1 MNNIK
6 VSVIIPVYNCAEYIG
21 TTLNSVINQ
30 DFDDYEIIVIDDGST
45 DSSLEIINE
54 TLEGCD
60 VCHNIIHQENAGVSV
75 ARNNGIHASNGQYLV
90 FVDADDYISENHLS
104 ELYNPDYD
112 FSLVQFAKKE
122 GDSISVPNSFGFNEI
137 STEEFIRKEL
147 NMEILFNF
155 FQLSY
160 RADVIR
166 DNEIY
171 FTPGVV
177 YGEDTEF
184 ALKALSCSDRIHIS
198 NEVTYYYVQRSDSA
212 IKTTQFKRFDIVFI
226 FENLAEFYRSRGNDD
241 LADMIISSRIPKAIF
256 GNMNYFLF
264 NGYDFEDVIGV
275 MKKKDLFSKLKKY
288 RGQDR
293 KFKLK
298 LRLFLL
304 NPKLYYKIWF
314 RFKNSID

>member
-137 STEEFIRKEL
+137 STEDFIRKEL

-226 FENLAEFYRSRGNDD
+226 FENLADFYRSRGNDG